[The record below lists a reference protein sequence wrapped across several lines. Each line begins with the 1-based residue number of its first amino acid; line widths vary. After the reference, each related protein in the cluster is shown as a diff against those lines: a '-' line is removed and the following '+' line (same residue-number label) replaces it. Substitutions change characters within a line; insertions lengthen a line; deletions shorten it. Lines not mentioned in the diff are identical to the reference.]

1 MVNKYF
7 FSFIIFH
14 SFILPMETV
23 KNLDI
28 DKFMGKWYVIS
39 NIPNF
44 IEDNATD
51 AYDEYTLNS
60 DGTIEIFY
68 HALKDNNSITMK
80 QRAKVIDKENNSEW
94 RLKLTS
100 PCIPFLRFPYKV
112 IILDNKYEY
121 MVVGY
126 PKNKYGWI
134 MSRNKKMDDDL
145 YKEILTNLEL
155 KFGYNIEQFKKVIH
169 N

>member
-1 MVNKYF
+1 
-7 FSFIIFH
+7 
-14 SFILPMETV
+14 
-23 KNLDI
+23 
-28 DKFMGKWYVIS
+28 
-39 NIPNF
+39 
-44 IEDNATD
+44 
-51 AYDEYTLNS
+51 
-60 DGTIEIFY
+60 
-68 HALKDNNSITMK
+68 MK

-100 PCIPFLRFPYKV
+100 PCIPLLRFPYKV

-134 MSRNKKMDDDL
+134 MSRNKKMGDDL

-155 KFGYNIEQFKKVIH
+155 KFGYDSKQFKKVIH